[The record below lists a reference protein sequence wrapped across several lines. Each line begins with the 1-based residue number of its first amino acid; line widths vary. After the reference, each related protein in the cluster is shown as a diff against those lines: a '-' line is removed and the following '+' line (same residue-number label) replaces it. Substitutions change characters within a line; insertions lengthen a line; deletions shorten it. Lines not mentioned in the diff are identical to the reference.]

1 MSKKEQK
8 TIDIITKRKEIY
20 AFTVNKKEEVESE
33 VKKKTEDGEEVIV
46 KKNTLQDVPYRIVIK
61 KPSKKQV
68 EEAEMEYSIE
78 ISNCIAK
85 GILTKAML
93 LKKYSDTGGLMSQ
106 EDNLKLTQLYTKYNN
121 LQYEFQGLSL
131 NKRKSAKQKK
141 RQKEVEDELNQTKR
155 QIVDLEMAYS
165 SLFNHTADTK
175 AQNRVITW
183 YMLNLSYIYK
193 EGDEEEPEEEP
204 LFPGETFEE
213 KRESYYEMQEDEEDE
228 FKQVIRQK
236 LTTIVS
242 FWFFSERAEQ
252 SDFEKLEK
260 DIDEGLI

>member
-1 MSKKEQK
+1 MSDKEKK
-8 TIDIITKRKEIY
+8 TIDIVTKRKEIY

-33 VKKKTEDGEEVIV
+33 VKKKTEDGEEVTV

-78 ISNCIAK
+78 ISNCVKK

-93 LKKYSDTGGLMSQ
+93 LKKYSDSGGLMSE
-106 EDNLKLTQLYTKYNN
+106 EDSLKLTNLYTKYND
-121 LQYEFQGLSL
+121 LQTEFQALTFSR
-131 NKRKSAKQKK
+131 RKSAKQKK
-141 RQKEVEDELNQTKR
+141 RQKEIEHEFNETKR
-155 QIVDLEMAYS
+155 KIVDLEMAYS
-165 SLFNHTADTK
+165 ALFNHTADTK

-193 EGDEEEPEEEP
+193 EDEEEPEEEP

-213 KRESYYEMQEDEEDE
+213 KRESYYKMEEDEEDE
-228 FKQVIRQK
+228 FQQIIRQK

-242 FWFFSERAEQ
+242 FWFFSEKSEP
-252 SDFEKLEK
+252 SDFEKLEQ
-260 DIDEGLI
+260 DIDDGLI